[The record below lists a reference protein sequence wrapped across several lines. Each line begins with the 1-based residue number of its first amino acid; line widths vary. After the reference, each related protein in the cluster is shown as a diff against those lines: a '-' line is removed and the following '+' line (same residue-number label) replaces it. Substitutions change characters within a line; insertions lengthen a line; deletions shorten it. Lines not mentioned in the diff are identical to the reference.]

1 MVTTSSR
8 LSIRIVLANGGKLGP
23 TKIALLEAIAAH
35 GSISGAARSLGV
47 SYRGA
52 WLSLASI
59 NSMLCGPVVATERGG
74 RRRGGAALT
83 PIGKR
88 VVALYRA
95 IQSRAQSAT
104 HNELHA
110 FSSIARTHAP
120 PKRGPRNN
128 LLR

>member
-59 NSMLCGPVVATERGG
+59 NSMLCGPVGRDGERRSQEG
-74 RRRGGAALT
+74 RGSTYADRQACCRTLPRDPKPGA
-83 PIGKR
+83 KR
-88 VVALYRA
+88 D
-95 IQSRAQSAT
+95 S
-104 HNELHA
+104 
-110 FSSIARTHAP
+110 
-120 PKRGPRNN
+120 
-128 LLR
+128 